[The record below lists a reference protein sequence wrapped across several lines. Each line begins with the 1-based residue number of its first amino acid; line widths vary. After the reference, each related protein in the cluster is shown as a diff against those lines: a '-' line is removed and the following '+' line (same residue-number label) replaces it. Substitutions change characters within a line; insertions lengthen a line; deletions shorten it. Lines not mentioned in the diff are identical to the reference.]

1 VRPDP
6 TDLVD
11 VERSCRTSGLVGT
24 LPSSSNIVE
33 SVVSRDGGFAR
44 FWRGRV
50 GEGARAVECKGGAGF
65 GHVCSPSWREEAVL
79 RLVIREE

>member
-1 VRPDP
+1 
-6 TDLVD
+6 
-11 VERSCRTSGLVGT
+11 
-24 LPSSSNIVE
+24 LPSTSNIVE

-65 GHVCSPSWREEAVL
+65 GRVSSLCWLEEAAL